1 MEQTSTMTI
10 RLSEAIKNKLE
21 QLAVATER
29 TKAYLAA
36 KAIEEFIATQEW
48 QIQAIQE
55 AVREAD
61 SPQAKFVEHE
71 AVVKRIQARITRHQ
85 GKKS

>member
-10 RLSEAIKNKLE
+10 RLPETIKNKLE
-21 QLAVATER
+21 NLAAATER

-36 KAIEEFIATQEW
+36 KAIEEFVATQEW

-55 AVREAD
+55 AVKEAD
-61 SPQAKFVEHE
+61 SPQARFIEHDTVARKLQE
-71 AVVKRIQARITRHQ
+71 RMARRLVK
-85 GKKS
+85 KP

>member
-10 RLSEAIKNKLE
+10 RLPEIIKNKLE
-21 QLAVATER
+21 CLAEAMER
-29 TKAYLAA
+29 SKTYLAA

-55 AVREAD
+55 AVKEAD
-61 SPQAKFVEHE
+61 SPQAKFIEHE
-71 AVVKRIQARITRHQ
+71 VVVTKMQARLARRQ

>member
-10 RLSEAIKNKLE
+10 RLPEAIKNKLE
-21 QLAVATER
+21 HLAAATER

-36 KAIEEFIATQEW
+36 KAIEEFVATQEW

-55 AVREAD
+55 AVKEAD
-61 SPQAKFVEHE
+61 SPQAKFIEHA
-71 AVVKRIQARITRHQ
+71 AVVKNMQGRMTRRQ

>member
-10 RLSEAIKNKLE
+10 RLSKVIKNKLE
-21 QLAVATER
+21 HLAAATER

-55 AVREAD
+55 AVKEAD

-71 AVVKRIQARITRHQ
+71 TVVKKIQARMARRQ